1 MIKHY
6 VKNKFKKTFKY
17 KKNIIIISAIICFF
31 IYIFFNPFLIS
42 KKILNSE
49 IILGYQFW
57 QYSIQ
62 SNYDKEETIL
72 WAEKEILKEKNN
84 KQVLNIFNKLKKDQ
98 NITITKNKET
108 GKIYFFTNEGGYK
121 SYLEIYRPQ
130 GTELELEEKI
140 WILHPYK
147 VGYGEYDEENNELY
161 LGVIRTCFNE
171 GCFLEDWI
179 DGSSSV
185 NINFWRKINSLVN
198 KEI

>member
-1 MIKHY
+1 MFSKIKKHKYKIILFMFILYDILCPSLIFLPYDTNEITIVSYQYWYQKENYNEEEAKKY
-6 VKNKFKKTFKY
+6 VKEN
-17 KKNIIIISAIICFF
+17 
-31 IYIFFNPFLIS
+31 
-42 KKILNSE
+42 
-49 IILGYQFW
+49 
-57 QYSIQ
+57 
-62 SNYDKEETIL
+62 
-72 WAEKEILKEKNN
+72 ILKETNDK
-84 KQVLNIFNKLKKDQ
+84 KIIEIYEKMKKDQ

-108 GKIYFFTNEGGYK
+108 GKIYFFTNDGGYK

-147 VGYGEYDEENNELY
+147 VGYGEYDEENNQLY

-179 DGSSSV
+179 EGPSSV